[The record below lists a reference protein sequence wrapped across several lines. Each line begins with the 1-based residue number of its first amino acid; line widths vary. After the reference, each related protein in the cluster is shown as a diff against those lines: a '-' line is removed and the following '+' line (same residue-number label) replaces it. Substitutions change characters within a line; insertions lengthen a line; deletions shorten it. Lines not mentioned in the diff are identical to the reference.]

1 MIAVSC
7 HGLPVQ
13 SYMAGFRAR
22 TLGLGLPSTLDKVIT
37 VLPISTRKQ
46 ISEPCFLTK
55 TTLIYKVPFDR
66 IIPQT
71 LRERALNLLNAR
83 IRTYSGNVP

>member
-1 MIAVSC
+1 MPRLARPEL
-7 HGLPVQ
+7 HGGLSGENSRVRVTFNDPCR
-13 SYMAGFRAR
+13 SGFFN
-22 TLGLGLPSTLDKVIT
+22 TTLDKVIT
-37 VLPISTRKQ
+37 KVPISTRKH
-46 ISEPCFLTK
+46 
-55 TTLIYKVPFDR
+55 YKVPFDR